1 MIGSE
6 LGDYRIIKELG
17 RGGMG
22 VVYLAEHVKLGTP
35 YAVKILPPELA
46 GAPGF
51 IARFEAEAR
60 VMSSLRHPNIVS
72 VVNLG
77 QAGGVYYLAMEYIL
91 GPNGTPQS
99 LLDVLALNPE
109 GLSEQQ
115 AITCAEQIGAAL
127 DYAHHRR
134 IVHRDIKPANVLI
147 AADGSLKV
155 TDFGLAKVQRSP
167 DETLHESSA
176 RTRVGT
182 VLGTFDYMSP
192 EQRQGREVD
201 ERSDLYSLGATIYH
215 LLANRP
221 PSGAMVNAE
230 DLGISGGF
238 FRILVKCLEVDPAGR
253 YRTAADFLAD
263 LEKAKKRLHKEE
275 KAAASRIGSGRRGF
289 RFVRLAIFAVLI
301 VVAGALGMKAFLSA
315 DLLGAG
321 SRPRGDLFISSEP
334 AGATIAL
341 DGKPRGTA
349 PLTISSVAAGSHRI
363 TASGLKGYLSHEQV
377 VEVTPGQ
384 LNRVVIGLP
393 ALPQPWEWS
402 EQGNEAI
409 LGLPGKNHLEFV
421 KVPDGLFVRPD
432 RSIQIKSF
440 WIGKH
445 EITQAQWRSVQGENP
460 SRLAGDDLPVDRL
473 YRSDCREFLETLN
486 RMVSGGNFSLPSEV
500 EWEYA
505 CRAGSTGLYCFGDDE
520 TRLSDYAW
528 FQENSHG
535 QIHPVGLKKPN
546 AWGLYD
552 MHGNVRE
559 WCLDQYEGSSNR
571 YVIKGGAWD
580 DPCDECRCS
589 ARSWVEHMYGSSH
602 PLGARMVRIL

>member
-6 LGDYRIIKELG
+6 LGEYRIIRELG

-46 GAPGF
+46 CAPGF

-60 VMSSLRHPNIVS
+60 VMSSLRHPHIVS

-77 QAGGVYYLAMEYIL
+77 QAGGVYYLAMEYVP
-91 GPNGTPQS
+91 GPKGTPQS
-99 LLDVLALNPE
+99 LLDVLTRYPE
-109 GLSEQQ
+109 GLSELQ

-127 DYAHHRR
+127 DYAHRR
-134 IVHRDIKPANVLI
+134 KIVHRDIKPANVLI
-147 AADGSLKV
+147 ASDGSLKV
-155 TDFGLAKVQRSP
+155 TDFGLAKVQWSA
-167 DETLHESSA
+167 DETRFESSA

-182 VLGTFDYMSP
+182 VLGTFDYMAP

-201 ERSDLYSLGATIYH
+201 ERGDLYSLGATLYH

-221 PSGAMVNAE
+221 PSGAMVNAD
-230 DLGISGGF
+230 DLGISEGF
-238 FRILVKCLEVDPAGR
+238 FRVLAKCLEVDPKAR

-263 LEKAKKRLHKEE
+263 LEKAKKKLQKAE
-275 KAAASRIGSGRRGF
+275 KAAASRIKPERRGS
-289 RFVRLAIFAVLI
+289 RFVRVVIFTVLI
-301 VVAGALGMKAFLSA
+301 VVAGALGMKALLSGN
-315 DLLGAG
+315 LLGAG
-321 SRPRGDLFISSEP
+321 SGPRGDLFISSEP

-349 PLTISSVAAGSHRI
+349 PLTISSVAARSYRI

-384 LNRVVIGLP
+384 LNRVVIALP

-432 RSIQIKSF
+432 RSIQVKSF

-445 EITQAQWRSVQGENP
+445 EITQAQWRAVRGENP
-460 SRLAGDDLPVDRL
+460 SQQLGDDLPVDHLSR
-473 YRSDCREFLETLN
+473 YRCSQFIEELN
-486 RMVSGGNFSLPSEV
+486 GMVSGGGFSLPTEM

-505 CRAGSTGLYCFGDDE
+505 CRAGGTGRYCFGDDVKQ
-520 TRLSDYAW
+520 LGDYAW
-528 FQENSHG
+528 YQGNSANRL
-535 QIHPVGLKKPN
+535 HPVGLKKPN

-559 WCLDQYEGSSNR
+559 WCLDWFDDKRDSH
-571 YVIKGGAWD
+571 VIKGGAWN
-580 DPCDECRCS
+580 DPDGECES
-589 ARSWVEHMYGSSH
+589 AARSWVEDGWVSSH
-602 PLGARMVRIL
+602 PLGARLVRVH